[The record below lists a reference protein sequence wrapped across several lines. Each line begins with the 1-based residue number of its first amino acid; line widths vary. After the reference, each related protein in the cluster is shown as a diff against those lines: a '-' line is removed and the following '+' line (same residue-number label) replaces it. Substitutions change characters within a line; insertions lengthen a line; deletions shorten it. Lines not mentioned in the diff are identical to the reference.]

1 VSADSVRAAAV
12 GVSLHTAWVAVV
24 ALIGSGDDAELAYR
38 GRLELVTDPMPA
50 QAYHAAAEG
59 GLSLPKATELIRSWL
74 DQASASARAGL
85 RQLALNL
92 ETAGADLRSCA
103 LFGQPKPLPPLERI
117 LTSHPLL
124 HAAEGQMSRE
134 ALSRAAEAEGLPV
147 IHVAPE
153 RAASEAVVAAVA
165 RIGRIAGPPWAADQ
179 RRAAAA
185 AWAALS

>member
-1 VSADSVRAAAV
+1 MKPCRSVPADSVRAAAV

-85 RQLALNL
+85 PAHPGRQIS
-92 ETAGADLRSCA
+92 G
-103 LFGQPKPLPPLERI
+103 G
-117 LTSHPLL
+117 PLL
-124 HAAEGQMSRE
+124 
-134 ALSRAAEAEGLPV
+134 LP
-147 IHVAPE
+147 
-153 RAASEAVVAAVA
+153 
-165 RIGRIAGPPWAADQ
+165 GRRSADQ
-179 RRAAAA
+179 FCQRSSAAIWIRLPQVSFSMAMVEPVTLVGGMVNSA
-185 AWAALS
+185 PSGFMRSYSRCTSST

>member
-1 VSADSVRAAAV
+1 M
-12 GVSLHTAWVAVV
+12 HTAWVAVV
-24 ALIGSGDDAELAYR
+24 ALIGSGDDAELAHR

-92 ETAGADLRSCA
+92 ETAGAGLRSCA

>member
-1 VSADSVRAAAV
+1 MRPLKA
-12 GVSLHTAWVAVV
+12 GCPCP
-24 ALIGSGDDAELAYR
+24 E
-38 GRLELVTDPMPA
+38 
-50 QAYHAAAEG
+50 
-59 GLSLPKATELIRSWL
+59 ATELIRSWL
-74 DQASASARAGL
+74 DQASARTRAGL
-85 RQLALNL
+85 RQLSLNL

-103 LFGQPKPLPPLERI
+103 LFGQPKPVPPLERI
-117 LTSHPLL
+117 LNSHPLL

-153 RAASEAVVAAVA
+153 RAASEAVVAAVD

-179 RRAAAA
+179 GHAAAA